1 MAKRKRQEAKQDSRR
16 FRDLDDFRARYRPDA
31 DPGAFKNDL
40 EVLFYTF
47 VNRRATEPRML
58 ADIHE
63 ALMLPFEDIMRIMN
77 RLIDTGLIKA
87 VPKARGDTAAYVNT
101 IYIEDIIGLEE
112 YKTVNYYLRR
122 NRKVLISKSEE
133 ELAMEEHV

>member
-1 MAKRKRQEAKQDSRR
+1 MAKGKKEAPKPDP
-16 FRDLDDFRARYRPDA
+16 FHYRDLEDFRARYCSDIDYEA
-31 DPGAFKNDL
+31 LKNDF

-63 ALMLPFEDIMRIMN
+63 ALMLPFADIMTIMN
-77 RLIDTGLIKA
+77 RLISFGLIK
-87 VPKARGDTAAYVNT
+87 VIPRARGDITAYVNT

-112 YKTVNYYLRR
+112 YKAVDYYLKR
-122 NRKVLISKSEE
+122 NMKALVSRTRE
-133 ELAMEEHV
+133 ELGKA